1 METGAR
7 LWAAGRGGRVTL
19 EFDDDVKSCAALV
32 HRADPDRFMAVM
44 AAPVAVRPV
53 LFPLYALNVEV
64 ARAPWVTQE
73 AMIAE
78 MRLQWWRD
86 ALQEIAE
93 GQTVRRHEVVTPLS
107 QVLTP
112 ELAAMMDEYVAV
124 RRWDIYRDPF
134 EDEAHFDAYIDHSA
148 GSLMVAAAQALGA
161 ADKDVVRDF
170 GYGVGVANW
179 LRAIPDLEARGRIP
193 LLDGTPEG
201 VRALAQKAMER
212 LQRARS
218 TASSVSSEARPA
230 LFSGWQAE
238 WVLRRAVARPDR
250 VAAGDL
256 AQGEIRRRLSLM
268 WAVTRGRW

>member
-1 METGAR
+1 MRAKSG
-7 LWAAGRGGRVTL
+7 GGRVTV
-19 EFDDDVKSCAALV
+19 EFDDDVKACAELV

-44 AAPVAVRPV
+44 AAPVAARPL

-73 AMIAE
+73 VMIAE

-93 GQTVRRHEVVTPLS
+93 GKPARRHEVVTPLS
-107 QVLTP
+107 QVLSP
-112 ELAAMMDEYVAV
+112 HLAAMLDEYVAV

-134 EDEAHFDAYIDHSA
+134 EDEAHFDAYINHSA
-148 GSLMVAAAQALGA
+148 GSLMVATAQVLGA
-161 ADKDVVRDF
+161 ADEGVLRDF

-179 LRAIPDLEARGRIP
+179 LRAIPGLEARGRIP
-193 LLDGTPEG
+193 LLVGTFEG
-201 VRALAQKAMER
+201 VQALAQKALDR
-212 LQRARS
+212 VQQARS
-218 TASSVSSEARPA
+218 NASGVSADARPA
-230 LFSGWQAE
+230 LFAGWQAE
-238 WVLRRAVARPDR
+238 WVLRQAAARPDR

-268 WAVTRGRW
+268 LRVASGRW

>member
-1 METGAR
+1 MS
-7 LWAAGRGGRVTL
+7 VD
-19 EFDDDVKSCAALV
+19 FNDDVKACAALV

-44 AAPVAVRPV
+44 AAPVAVRPK

-73 AMIAE
+73 TMIAE

-93 GQTVRRHEVVTPLS
+93 GKAVRRHEVVTPLS
-107 QVLTP
+107 QVLSP
-112 ELAAMMDEYVAV
+112 DLAAMLDEYVAV

-134 EDEAHFDAYIDHSA
+134 EDEGHFDAYINQST
-148 GSLMVAAAQALGA
+148 GSLMVAAAQALGE
-161 ADKDVVRDF
+161 ADEAVLRDF

-179 LRAIPDLEARGRIP
+179 FRAIPDLEARGRIP

-201 VRALAQKAMER
+201 VRALAQKALGR

-218 TASSVSSEARPA
+218 NGAGISADARPA
-230 LFSGWQAE
+230 LCAGWQAE
-238 WVLRRAVARPDR
+238 WVLRQVVARPNR

-256 AQGEIRRRLSLM
+256 AQGEIRRRASLM
-268 WAVTRGRW
+268 WSVASGRW

>member
-1 METGAR
+1 M
-7 LWAAGRGGRVTL
+7 
-19 EFDDDVKSCAALV
+19 V

-44 AAPVAVRPV
+44 AAPVAVRPM

-86 ALQEIAE
+86 ALQEIAD
-93 GQTVRRHEVVTPLS
+93 GKPVRRHEVVTPLS
-107 QVLTP
+107 QVLSP
-112 ELAAMMDEYVAV
+112 DMAAMLDEYVAV
-124 RRWDIYRDPF
+124 RRWDIYRDAF
-134 EDEAHFDAYIDHSA
+134 EDEAHFDAYIDHSS
-148 GSLMVAAAQALGA
+148 GSLMVAAAHILGPADETAL
-161 ADKDVVRDF
+161 RDI

-193 LLDGTPEG
+193 LLDGTPDG
-201 VRALAQKAMER
+201 VSALARRALTR
-212 LQRARS
+212 LRKGRFN
-218 TASSVSSEARPA
+218 ASLISVQARPA
-230 LFSGWQAE
+230 LYTGWQAE
-238 WVLRRAVARPDR
+238 WVLRRAATRPDR

-268 WAVTRGRW
+268 WTVASGRL

>member
-1 METGAR
+1 MT
-7 LWAAGRGGRVTL
+7 V
-19 EFDDDVKSCAALV
+19 EFDDDIKACAALV

-44 AAPVAVRPV
+44 AAPIAVRPM

-107 QVLTP
+107 RVLSP
-112 ELAAMMDEYVAV
+112 HLAAMLDEYVSV

-134 EDEAHFDAYIDHSA
+134 EDEAHFEAYINHSA
-148 GSLMVAAAQALGA
+148 GSLMVAAAQVLGS
-161 ADKDVVRDF
+161 ADDTVLRDF
-170 GYGVGVANW
+170 GYAVGVANW
-179 LRAIPDLEARGRIP
+179 FRAIPDLEARGRIP
-193 LLDGTPEG
+193 LLNGTPEG
-201 VRALAQKAMER
+201 VRALAEKALDR
-212 LQRARS
+212 LKSARS
-218 TASSVSSEARPA
+218 NASGVSAEARPA
-230 LFSGWQAE
+230 LYVGWQAE
-238 WVLRRAVARPDR
+238 WVLRQAVARPDR
-250 VAAGDL
+250 VATGDM

-268 WAVTRGRW
+268 WTVASGRW